1 VLVYAEHAPFI
12 AAINGRSV
20 TVRGSTL
27 TLNFPAPQSPPLR
40 RVYVAATREE
50 ATDAWGAAL
59 RDLDGV
65 EP

>member
-20 TVRGSTL
+20 TVRGTTF
-27 TLNFPAPQSPPLR
+27 TLNFPAPQSPPVR
-40 RVYVAATREE
+40 WVYVAATREE
-50 ATDAWGAAL
+50 AADPWGATV